1 MSTIEKAEK
10 KNKWLTYLIDL
21 LFDIVGGIFVA
32 TGVYNFAS
40 AGNFPLTGFT
50 GIALIINR
58 LTAIPMGAMIIAM
71 NIPVGLFCSR
81 ILGRKYFF
89 KSIKSMLIVSVL
101 IDYVAPMFPVFSGE
115 KMLAAI
121 CTGVFAGIGY
131 GLIYSRGSSTGG
143 TDFITLSIRAKKPY
157 MSVGTL
163 TFSIDAVIVA
173 IGAFVVSK
181 DITGLIYGIIISF
194 IASTVIDK
202 ILYGLSAGKMTL
214 IVTDKAAEVADA
226 IDTAAHRGATFLK
239 GQGSYTEKEKDIVMC
254 ACSKK
259 QMYLIQ
265 DAVKSVDPKAF
276 MIIMESSEVMGQ
288 GFARRAI

>member
-1 MSTIEKAEK
+1 MEGKEK
-10 KNKWLTYLIDL
+10 KNKIVRILVNL
-21 LFDIVGGIFVA
+21 LFDVIGGIFVA

-58 LTAIPMGAMIIAM
+58 LTGLPMGLMIIAM
-71 NIPVGLFCSR
+71 NIPVGLMCSK
-81 ILGRKYFF
+81 ILGKRYFIS
-89 KSIKSMLIVSVL
+89 SIKSMVIVSL
-101 IDYVAPMFPVFSGE
+101 FIDYVAPLFPVFTGE

-121 CTGVFAGIGY
+121 CTGVFSGIGY

-143 TDFITLSIRAKKPY
+143 TDFITLSIRSKRPY
-157 MSVGTL
+157 MSVGNIAFVL
-163 TFSIDAVIVA
+163 DAITVG
-173 IGAFVVSK
+173 IGALVVSK
-181 DITGLIYGIIISF
+181 NVTGLIYGIIISF
-194 IASTVIDK
+194 IATTMVDK

-214 IVTDKAAEVADA
+214 IVTDKATEVAAA
-226 IDTAAHRGATFLK
+226 IDDATHRGATFLK
-239 GQGSYTEKEKDIVMC
+239 GEGSYTAEKKDIVMC

-265 DAVKSVDPKAF
+265 RAVKEVDPKAF

-288 GFARRAI
+288 GFAKPAI